1 MSSEN
6 RESEPD
12 FGRRRHDER
21 SDAREQSLMLLY
33 EAEQRGVLPSTLFE
47 DRGVASA
54 ELAFALVTGVESHI
68 SEIDMFIIENA
79 KGWAIDRM
87 PALDRAILRI
97 AIFELLHRQDT
108 PVAVVIDEAVELA
121 KRFSTDDSG
130 RFVNGVLSA
139 VARTVRSSEA

>member
-1 MSSEN
+1 VSST
-6 RESEPD
+6 SD
-12 FGRRRHDER
+12 SSGDASRRRHDER

-33 EAEQRGVLPSTLFE
+33 EGEQRGVAPSTLLE
-47 DRGVASA
+47 DRAIASVELSSVLVA
-54 ELAFALVTGVESHI
+54 GVEKHI
-68 SEIDMFIIENA
+68 SDIDLYIVENA

-87 PALDRAILRI
+87 PALDRAVLRI
-97 AIFELLHRQDT
+97 AIFELLYRKDT

-139 VARTVRSSEA
+139 VARTVRPSEG

>member
-6 RESEPD
+6 RRDESEPH
-12 FGRRRHDER
+12 RRRPDER

-33 EAEQRGVLPSTLFE
+33 EAEQRGVAPSTLFE

-54 ELAFALVTGVESHI
+54 ELTSTLVTGVEQHI
-68 SEIDMFIIENA
+68 SEIDVLIIENA

-97 AIFELLHRQDT
+97 AIFELLHRSDT

-139 VARTVRSSEA
+139 VARSVRPSEA

>member
-1 MSSEN
+1 
-6 RESEPD
+6 
-12 FGRRRHDER
+12 
-21 SDAREQSLMLLY
+21 MLLY
-33 EAEQRGVLPSTLFE
+33 EAEQRGVAPSTLFD

-54 ELAFALVTGVESHI
+54 ELASVLVSGVEQYI

-97 AIFELLHRQDT
+97 AIYELLHRNDT

-139 VARTVRSSEA
+139 VARTVRPTEA

>member
-1 MSSEN
+1 VSSETQG
-6 RESEPD
+6 REPESS
-12 FGRRRHDER
+12 RRRHDER
-21 SDAREQSLMLLY
+21 SNAREQSLMLLY
-33 EAEQRGVLPSTLFE
+33 EAEQRGVAPSTLFE

-54 ELAFALVTGVESHI
+54 ELASLLVTGVEQNI
-68 SEIDMFIIENA
+68 SQIDLYIIENA

-97 AIFELLHRQDT
+97 AIFELLHRTDT

-139 VARTVRSSEA
+139 VARTVRPSEA

>member
-1 MSSEN
+1 MSSETGGD
-6 RESEPD
+6 EPD
-12 FGRRRHDER
+12 FARRRHDER

-33 EAEQRGVLPSTLFE
+33 EAEQRGVAPSTLFE

-54 ELAFALVTGVESHI
+54 EMTSILVTGVENHI
-68 SEIDMFIIENA
+68 SDIDLHIIENA

-97 AIFELLHRQDT
+97 AIFELLHRSDT

-139 VARTVRSSEA
+139 VARTVRPTEA

>member
-1 MSSEN
+1 MSSEKN
-6 RESEPD
+6 GDDTESI
-12 FGRRRHDER
+12 RRRHDER
-21 SDAREQSLMLLY
+21 SNAREQSLMLLY
-33 EAEQRGVLPSTLFE
+33 EAEQRGVAPSTLFD

-54 ELAFALVTGVESHI
+54 ELASILVSGVETCI
-68 SEIDMFIIENA
+68 SEIDVLIIENA

-97 AIFELLHRQDT
+97 AIYELLHRNDT

-139 VARTVRSSEA
+139 VARTVRPAEA